1 MYELFSTQAMSS
13 LRPPM
18 LAGTMPRKTNR
29 FNIGSFDQLI
39 GVGVGLGAGWDGWVR
54 AGDCCCVAEGVCDG
68 SGFSA
73 LTAIAP
79 SVTTIRASA
88 QTAAS
93 RPPSSRAERH
103 VCFIGEIPFNPNCV

>member
-1 MYELFSTQAMSS
+1 MYELFSTQVMSS
-13 LRPPM
+13 MRPPM
-18 LAGTMPRKTNR
+18 LAGPMPRKTNR
-29 FNIGSFDQLI
+29 FNIGSLDQLI
-39 GVGVGLGAGWDGWVR
+39 GVGVGLGAGCAGPVR
-54 AGDCCCVAEGVCDG
+54 AGDGVCVADGVCDG

-88 QTAAS
+88 QTAAK

-103 VCFIGEIPFNPNCV
+103 VCFIGEIPFNPNWV